1 MIDIEIKDIFTVG
14 IAIVGWVF
22 GIIQFIAKRKWQK
35 KDILRDQRFNAYKR
49 YMNKMDEIASSMR
62 LEPISKVEGA
72 WTEFLPIV
80 LNGDSNSIDAA
91 LLNFNTKIYDNVI
104 RSLEPLTIV
113 NQELNELRLL
123 ASNKLV
129 SKIDELKGLTTDL
142 SNEMQNCLNQI
153 NCKDRNSFSALSTV
167 GYDKRLS
174 RFTALND
181 EIFSLMRK
189 ELSIK

>member
-1 MIDIEIKDIFTVG
+1 MIDVEIKDIITAG

-22 GIIQFIAKRKWQK
+22 GIVQFVAKRKWQK
-35 KDILRDQRFNAYKR
+35 RDILREQRFNAYKQ

-62 LEPISKVEGA
+62 LQPIAEMGGA
-72 WTEFLPIV
+72 LNEFLPNV
-80 LNGDSNSIDAA
+80 LKGDSNSIDAA
-91 LLNFNTKIYDNVI
+91 LLNFNTKLFDNVK

-123 ASNKLV
+123 ASDKLV
-129 SKIDELKGLTTDL
+129 CKIDELKGLTTDL

-153 NCKDRNSFSALSTV
+153 NCKDGNSFSALNAV
-167 GYDKRLS
+167 GYDKRWS
-174 RFTALND
+174 RFAVLND

>member
-1 MIDIEIKDIFTVG
+1 
-14 IAIVGWVF
+14 
-22 GIIQFIAKRKWQK
+22 
-35 KDILRDQRFNAYKR
+35 
-49 YMNKMDEIASSMR
+49 MNKMDEIASSMR

-167 GYDKRLS
+167 GYNKRLS

>member
-14 IAIVGWVF
+14 IAVVGWVF

-167 GYDKRLS
+167 GYNKRLS